1 MTLEKQAASRTKPI
15 AVPRLTRSG
24 HRFGT
29 RSVPRETRMEEMLQ
43 VAARIFAARG
53 YHGTSMDDV
62 ASQADI
68 SKPLLYRYF
77 GSKDGLYIA
86 LIDRAGEHLL
96 AGMGAVSFDG
106 DPLARAERSV
116 SVILNFIDRYRDFW
130 RVLFSEGLTASTPVA
145 EHVTQLRRRMIA
157 SSNLTFAQ
165 IIGDTS
171 ERGCREVEPL
181 TYALYG
187 AGESIARWWLA
198 HPATPIE
205 NLRQLLLDILI
216 PALTTM
222 RQNLRAA
229 PGTDREIRKI
239 DAEQASFIAS
249 DAAMAGA

>member
-1 MTLEKQAASRTKPI
+1 MTLQKNPTTPRRQAE
-15 AVPRLTRSG
+15 PRLTRSG

-62 ASQADI
+62 AAQADI

-86 LIDRAGEHLL
+86 LIDRAGQHLL
-96 AGMGAVSFDG
+96 SGLGTIPFDG
-106 DPLARAERSV
+106 DPLARAERGV
-116 SVILNFIDRYRDFW
+116 SAILNFIDRYRDFW

-145 EHVTQLRRRMIA
+145 EHVTQLRRRMIT

-165 IIGDTS
+165 IAGDTS
-171 ERGCREVEPL
+171 DRGCREVEPL

-198 HPATPIE
+198 NPSTPLE
-205 NLRQLLLDILI
+205 TLRQLLLDILI
-216 PALTTM
+216 PALTAM
-222 RQNLRAA
+222 RNNHGRVETA
-229 PGTDREIRKI
+229 GREI
-239 DAEQASFIAS
+239 DQAEIAQASFAAP
-249 DAAMAGA
+249 DAAMAHA